1 MSLNKNRVLAAILA
15 LGLTPA
21 VNAALL
27 TFTNQ
32 AAFLAALPG
41 PANTL
46 DFDSQA
52 AGTLIPSGSAI
63 DGVTFNY
70 DFGGVSLAVTDG
82 NQYGGGGPFN
92 TTSGTNFLGTDDAD
106 VLQDGDEFSLSFAP
120 VNAIGMNFIT
130 AALADPMMD
139 DDIILSAGGTSI
151 GLDSLAA
158 GADLGDGGI
167 PFFLGIINTSA
178 TFTTAD
184 IFNIGGGF
192 FLYNVDDITTAVSVI
207 PIPGAIWLFASGLLG
222 LIAARRKKA

>member
-1 MSLNKNRVLAAILA
+1 MSLNKIRVLAAIVA
-15 LGLTPA
+15 LGLTTA

-27 TFTNQ
+27 TFTDQ

-41 PANTL
+41 AANTL

-52 AGTLIPSGSAI
+52 AGTLIPSGSTI

-82 NQYGGGGPFN
+82 AQYGGGGPFN
-92 TTSGTNFLGTDDAD
+92 TTSGTNFLGTNDAD

-139 DDIILSAGGTSI
+139 DDIILSAGGTSV
-151 GLDSLAA
+151 GLNSLAA
-158 GADLGDGGI
+158 GTDLGDGGI

-184 IFNIGGGF
+184 ISNIGGGY
-192 FLYNVDDITTAVSVI
+192 FLYNVDDITTAVSVV

-222 LIAARRKKA
+222 LIAANRKKA